1 MDSAFDRERLR
12 RLLVYNIVCMYA
24 SSNMLDI
31 ITVLLFLLHYSQDE
45 CLHKFVKLTNIT
57 RVLSGLV
64 LKSLQMI
71 KFSSTW
77 NGLPLEIC
85 LLPKNNKSAFCRLLK
100 RLICIVMA
108 GLEAPLGRFLEGTP
122 YKFLK
127 E

>member
-12 RLLVYNIVCMYA
+12 RLLVYNIVWMYA

-31 ITVLLFLLHYSQDE
+31 ITVLLFLLHTQDE

-57 RVLSGLV
+57 RVLSGSV
-64 LKSLQMI
+64 LKPLQMI

-108 GLEAPLGRFLEGTP
+108 GLEAPLARV
-122 YKFLK
+122 LK
-127 E
+127 I